1 MSRFGILTMAQKAIS
16 QHLQPGDLAVDA
28 TVGNGHDTLFLAQQ
42 VGKHGHVFGLDIQEI
57 AIERTRQRLCQHKQ
71 QEQVT
76 LIQMSHHQLDQAL
89 PADTKGHIQ
98 AVMFNLGYLPHGNH
112 QLITQAD
119 TTLLACQTACQWL
132 SANGLISIV
141 LYTGHPGGEE
151 EAQQVLQWARSL
163 SSRQFQVHWQQ
174 VLNRKQAPSLL
185 LIHKQQL

>member
-1 MSRFGILTMAQKAIS
+1 MSNFGILAMAQQAIS
-16 QHLQPGDLAVDA
+16 KHLQPGDLAVDA

-42 VGKHGHVFGLDIQEI
+42 VGKSGHVFGLDIQRM
-57 AIERTRQRLCQHKQ
+57 AIERTRQRLCEHKQ

-89 PADTKGHIQ
+89 PANIKGQLRAI
-98 AVMFNLGYLPHGNH
+98 MFNLGYLPHGDH

-119 TTLLACQTACQWL
+119 TTLLACQIASQWL

-163 SSRQFQVHWQQ
+163 PTRQFQVLWQQ
-174 VLNRKQAPSLL
+174 VLGRKQAPSLL
-185 LIHKQQL
+185 LIHKQHL